1 MDGKRND
8 FEEKGHGY
16 FVQKDKATQMQEA
29 LYYLQTEIDSVK
41 ESAAKSVD
49 IVEELR
55 LLKGEVDDLA
65 ELCRA
70 DLYALN
76 DKIENSSRE
85 QSRNAIN
92 ATEEFKKFA
101 KEEKDEIAALC
112 KSLTEKMDV
121 NFGEMALSLDKLSE
135 SVNKPQN
142 SDIDRI
148 LSEMSEKL
156 DCLFDAVA
164 SMPQNVE
171 SKAQDEVTVKLLEKL
186 ETIEGKLDKTPDN
199 TTSDDELFSRLE
211 KLEVALVQR
220 EEENSKILNK
230 LDELIKTAK
239 NTQNVAALTEYSAEA
254 KTSEITPDIA
264 LKLNEKLDF
273 IIEKLSSVDSGN
285 GYGVEGDL
293 ADNDDVM
300 RMLEK
305 LNNQVSVLLSD
316 NRDKISEIKD
326 ELDRFKDNFTT
337 VTGGGEVS
345 SDDDLKASF
354 ESLTS
359 ELDTLSRLI
368 TIEKNEDTAVPTAV
382 LSASSELSK
391 AIEEMTDEKEEDMS
405 EEPENAEICEE
416 STEEE

>member
-92 ATEEFKKFA
+92 ATEEFKKLA

-135 SVNKPQN
+135 SVNKSQN

-171 SKAQDEVTVKLLEKL
+171 PKAQDEVSAKILEKL
-186 ETIEGKLDKTPDN
+186 EAIEGKLDKTPDN

-230 LDELIKTAK
+230 LDELIKTAENK
-239 NTQNVAALTEYSAEA
+239 PSVAALTEYSEET
-254 KTSEITPDIA
+254 KTSEIPPDIA

-273 IIEKLSSVDSGN
+273 IIEKLSRVDSGS
-285 GYGVEGDL
+285 GSGVEGDL

-391 AIEEMTDEKEEDMS
+391 AIEEMTDEKEEDFS
-405 EEPENAEICEE
+405 EESENAEICEE